1 MTDSEVRRWLM
12 EHDKRMEACRPGGK
26 IHDWYL
32 AILDECGVGVTCD
45 RLEVSRQTSV
55 NWRNHGIPVEQVA
68 RLVEL
73 RRAVRK

>member
-1 MTDSEVRRWLM
+1 VTDYEVRRWLRV
-12 EHDKRMEACRPGGK
+12 HDQRMTACKPGGK
-26 IHDWYL
+26 IHEWYL

-73 RRAVRK
+73 RKAVR

>member
-1 MTDSEVRRWLM
+1 VKDSEVRRWLRVH
-12 EHDKRMEACRPGGK
+12 EQRMAACRPGGA

-32 AILDECGVGVTCD
+32 EHLAEFGVVATSNRLD
-45 RLEVSRQTSV
+45 VSRQTSV

-73 RRAVRK
+73 RKGVR

>member
-12 EHDKRMEACRPGGK
+12 VHEQRMRACKPGGA

-32 AILDECGVGVTCD
+32 EHLAEFGVVATCERMD
-45 RLEVSRQTSV
+45 ISRQTSV
-55 NWRNHGIPVEQVA
+55 NWRHDGIPVEQVQ

-73 RRAVRK
+73 RKGVPE

>member
-1 MTDSEVRRWLM
+1 MTDGEVRRWLM
-12 EHDKRMEACRPGGK
+12 VHEKRMEACKPGGA
-26 IHDWYL
+26 IHRWYL

-73 RRAVRK
+73 RKAVR